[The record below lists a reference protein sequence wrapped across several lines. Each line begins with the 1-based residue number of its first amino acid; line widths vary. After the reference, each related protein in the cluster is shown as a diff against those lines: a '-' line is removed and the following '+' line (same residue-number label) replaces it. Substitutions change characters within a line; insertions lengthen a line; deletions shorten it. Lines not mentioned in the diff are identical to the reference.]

1 MSTTIKGNFRKYIYK
16 TDKGYVVGL
25 FKVKE
30 TNSEELAF
38 YVNHTITFTG
48 YFHELNEEDTYLFTG
63 KLVEHEKYGEQFLVE
78 SYERVMP
85 EEKDAIVEFL
95 SSGLFKGIGEKKAQ
109 KIVDYLGKD
118 TLTIILENP
127 SNLLLIPTI
136 TKKQISTLHD
146 TLVEYEASYKTVLEV
161 SELGFSTKDSLL
173 IYNHYKQKT
182 LDVISKNIYLL
193 MEDID
198 EITFKKIDMI
208 ALKQEMKKDDSRRI
222 MAAILYALEEVCNLY
237 GHSYLEKEDLFS
249 YTIRALGNEIGNH
262 DFEEALETLVK
273 EIKVILNKERYYLK
287 LMYEAEENIVRRL
300 GYLMRKEDENIK
312 KLDTYYR
319 DVEDYHLCQ
328 YNPIQEQAI
337 KNSFIKNFLIITGG
351 PGTGKTTIIKA
362 ICELYKR
369 IYKLSHEKL
378 CNEIALLAPTGRA
391 SKRISESTL
400 LPATTIHRFLKWN
413 KENNHFAVNEYNKS
427 DVKFVIV
434 DEFSMV
440 DTFLFHNLLNGL
452 RYDTKIIL
460 VGDYHQLP
468 SVGPGQLL
476 KDMIESKCL
485 TTIELTELYRQKSN
499 SNIISLA
506 YQIQNNNIDSTI
518 FNQEIDL
525 TFIPAPASNVRDKV
539 VEIASIYQQNL
550 SEFQVLAPMY
560 KGIAGIDLLNVSLQN
575 LFNPKE
581 KKKKEILINNV
592 LFRENDKVIQLSNMP
607 DENVFNGDIGI
618 IEEISSEG
626 SKKEVIINFDGN
638 RVRYT
643 SSNFNKFKHAYAIS
657 IHKSQGSEFDIV
669 VIPVVK
675 GYGKMLYRKLI
686 YTGVTRVKK
695 KLYLIGDYDAFLY
708 SVSNDNTD
716 IRKTSLKEKI
726 INNIGINI
734 E

>member
-63 KLVEHEKYGEQFLVE
+63 KLIEHEKYGEQFLVE

-85 EEKDAIVEFL
+85 EEKDAMVEFL
-95 SSGLFKGIGEKKAQ
+95 SSGLFKGIGEKKAE

-136 TKKQISTLHD
+136 TKKQISILHD
-146 TLVEYEASYKTVLEV
+146 TLVEYEASYKTVLQV

-182 LDVISKNIYLL
+182 MDVISENIYLL

-208 ALKQEMKKDDSRRI
+208 ALKKEMKKDDNRRI
-222 MAAILYALEEVCNLY
+222 MAAILYVLDEVCNLY
-237 GHSYLEKEDLFS
+237 GHSYLEKEELFS
-249 YTIRALGNEIGNH
+249 YTIRALGNEIGNC
-262 DFEEALETLVK
+262 DFDIALDTLVK
-273 EIKVILNKERYYLK
+273 EMKVVLNKERYYLK

-300 GYLMRKEDENIK
+300 GYLTRKEDTNLK
-312 KLDTYYR
+312 KLDTYYQ
-319 DVEDYHLCQ
+319 DVEDFHLYQ

-351 PGTGKTTIIKA
+351 PGTGKTTIIRA

-369 IYKLSHEKL
+369 IYQLSHEKL

-413 KENNHFAVNEYNKS
+413 KENNHFAVNENNKS
-427 DVKFVIV
+427 DVKFVII

-440 DTFLFHNLLNGL
+440 DTILFHNLLNGL
-452 RYDTKIIL
+452 RYDTKVIL

-485 TTIELTELYRQKSN
+485 TTIELTELYRQKNN

-506 YQIQNNNIDSTI
+506 YQIQNNKVESTI

-525 TFIPAPASNVRDKV
+525 TFIPALASNVREQV
-539 VEIASIYQQNL
+539 IEIAENYQQNL

-560 KGIAGIDLLNVSLQN
+560 KGIAGIDLLNVSLQE
-575 LFNPKE
+575 LLNPKD

-607 DENVFNGDIGI
+607 DENVFNGDIGK
-618 IEEISSEG
+618 IEEIMNEG
-626 SKKEVIINFDGN
+626 SKKEIIINFDGN

-657 IHKSQGSEFDIV
+657 IHKSQGSEFDVV

-675 GYGKMLYRKLI
+675 GYGKMLYRRLI

-708 SVSNDNTD
+708 AVNNDNTD

-726 INNIGINI
+726 INNIGINV